1 MERGGAK
8 DGLAKVVEKMV
19 VENMVMVMVVETMVM
34 VMGKCGDG
42 DEKDGGGKDDD
53 GDVHEGNPKG
63 LPFQNDPTP
72 TRQRLVDRGVAA
84 DALVPTWC
92 DQHQVKMMLMVV
104 MVVVVVVAVVVVVRS
119 TSGEDR
125 W

>member
-1 MERGGAK
+1 MERGRAK

-19 VENMVMVMVVETMVM
+19 MVVEKMVM
-34 VMGKCGDG
+34 VMGKCGR
-42 DEKDGGGKDDD
+42 KDDD
-53 GDVHEGNPKG
+53 SDGHEDNPKD
-63 LPFQNDPTP
+63 LPFQNYPNP

-119 TSGEDR
+119 T
-125 W
+125 